1 MLGWR
6 VICQLAKP
14 AQSDGSLRIV
24 DFVAAV
30 ERADSYP
37 LKSGAFD

>member
-1 MLGWR
+1 
-6 VICQLAKP
+6 LAEP
-14 AQSDGSLRIV
+14 AQSYGRLRIV

-30 ERADSYP
+30 EGADPDP